1 MKKALMS
8 IAMMAVAALGVVA
21 CGEKTGAQEAG
32 QQTEAAE
39 AAVPDGFKTHEF
51 AHFTISLPEEFTTT
65 GEQDYG
71 GTTTVR
77 FDSEAPLKLENGE
90 ETTSSATID
99 CGFMSDGAKPA
110 NIKETA
116 ATMKASQ
123 EAAGET
129 CDEPKIDGNV
139 ILMRHFH
146 ELDEGD
152 KGVTWRWWIVSESGA
167 NVSGNI
173 FFPESQAKVY
183 EPLVEQIVKSIKL
196 K

>member
-1 MKKALMS
+1 MKKVLMS

-32 QQTEAAE
+32 QQTE

-146 ELDEGD
+146 ELDEGE
-152 KGVTWRWWIVSESGA
+152 KGVTWRWWIVSESGG

-173 FFPESQAKVY
+173 FFLESQAKVY

>member
-1 MKKALMS
+1 MS

-110 NIKETA
+110 NI
-116 ATMKASQ
+116 
-123 EAAGET
+123 
-129 CDEPKIDGNV
+129 DGNV
-139 ILMRHFH
+139 IMMRHFH

-152 KGVTWRWWIVSESGA
+152 KGVTWRWWIVSESGG

-183 EPLVEQIVKSIKL
+183 EPLVEHIVKSIKL

>member
-1 MKKALMS
+1 M
-8 IAMMAVAALGVVA
+8 
-21 CGEKTGAQEAG
+21 
-32 QQTEAAE
+32 
-39 AAVPDGFKTHEF
+39 
-51 AHFTISLPEEFTTT
+51 
-65 GEQDYG
+65 
-71 GTTTVR
+71 R

-152 KGVTWRWWIVSESGA
+152 KGVTWRWWIVSESGG

>member
-129 CDEPKIDGNV
+129 CDEPKIEGNV
-139 ILMRHFH
+139 ILMRQGYQWC
-146 ELDEGD
+146 LRLS
-152 KGVTWRWWIVSESGA
+152 KRKVPVSR
-167 NVSGNI
+167 
-173 FFPESQAKVY
+173 QARLPMVFKDLAAV
-183 EPLVEQIVKSIKL
+183 LLCSVQDRFIWG
-196 K
+196 

>member
-1 MKKALMS
+1 MS

-51 AHFTISLPEEFTTT
+51 AHFTISLPEEF
-65 GEQDYG
+65 
-71 GTTTVR
+71 TTTVR

-139 ILMRHFH
+139 ILMRHYH
-146 ELDEGD
+146 ELDEGE
-152 KGVTWRWWIVSESGA
+152 KGVTWRWWIVSESGG